1 MSAIENSTQRS
12 GFFPGNN
19 KDIRTRGPSGPGS
32 NQLSRN
38 SSERKTE
45 IDQITKDDVKVDIP
59 DSIKDF
65 ARIKGAVDA
74 APSIDN
80 SAKIADLKKRIE
92 NGTYS
97 VDYDALADK
106 ILTNEF

>member
-12 GFFPGNN
+12 GFFTNT
-19 KDIRTRGPSGPGS
+19 KDIKAKGTPGAGAKA
-32 NQLSRN
+32 LSRN
-38 SSERKTE
+38 SSERKSE
-45 IDQITKDDVKVDIP
+45 IAQNTKEDVKVDIP

-65 ARIKGAVDA
+65 SRIKSAVDS
-74 APSIDN
+74 APPIDN
-80 SAKIADLKKRIE
+80 SAKIADLKSRIN
-92 NGTYS
+92 NGTYK